1 MSSGDTPFV
10 LLLSWRDVVYFVPFF
25 LSEGRTTSHP
35 AADKHLQWVQSMA
48 EFTHLHLHTDY
59 SLLDGAC
66 DVDKLVERVSQI
78 GQRSVAMTD
87 HGNIYGAV
95 HFFDAAKKKGVK
107 PILGCELY
115 VCKNEDHRA
124 DPTGDKYNHLLVLAQ
139 NEEGYRNLIRI
150 TSEASVHGFYKKPR
164 VSKAY
169 LARHAEGLIGFS
181 GCLSGELCEHLLAGE
196 YEAARATAAQY
207 RDIFGRENFYLEIQD
222 QGLIQEKQIHK
233 DLFRLERELEIPLVA
248 TNDSHYLCED
258 DHKPHDVMLC
268 VQTGAKVQDANRFRF
283 DADQFYVKTA
293 EEMERLF
300 PDRLDILGR
309 TQEIAECC
317 NLKLNKV
324 DNPFPEFAVPAG
336 HTIDSYFEE
345 ICRAGYRKRLETSI
359 RHLRARGLLRSELHE
374 YEARLEREIS
384 IIKQMKYAGY
394 FLIVWDFIRYAR
406 EQGIPVGPGRGSAA
420 GSLVA
425 YVMEITNVDPLQNAL
440 LFERF
445 LNPERVSMPDID
457 VDFCMNRRG
466 EVIDYVT
473 RKYGREQVAQIIT
486 FNTMAAKA
494 AIKDCGR
501 AMDMPYG
508 DVDRIAK
515 LIPATIGVTIDKAL
529 EEQPEL
535 RKIYDNDAQIR
546 ELIDTAKKLEGL
558 VRGSG
563 VHAAGVVIAPRPLT
577 ELVPIAKTK
586 NDEIVTAY
594 DMKAVEK
601 MGLLK
606 MDFLGLTTL
615 TVITDALK
623 LIQQNRGEALDIET
637 IPLDD
642 KPTYEKVFHRALTSG
657 VFQFE
662 SGGMRDVLRRYKP
675 ESIEDLT
682 ALNALYRPGPIQGGM
697 IDDFIE
703 RKWGRRKVEYLLP
716 ELESLLK
723 ETLGVIVYQEQVMQ
737 IANKLASYSLGEA
750 DLLRRAMGKKD
761 PAEMAKQRARF
772 MDGAAGLGLPK
783 EPAGEISDQM
793 EKFAG
798 YGFNKSHSAAYA
810 LLAYQTAYLKT
821 HYPVEFMAALLTSEI
836 SKPEN
841 VVKYIQECREM
852 GIAVEPPDVR
862 CSGAHFTPSGEA
874 IRFGLTAIKNVG
886 ANAIESI
893 LTARRSLEAEGKS
906 FTSFWEFCEHV
917 DLRLMN
923 KRVIESLIKAGAL
936 DSMGSRAQLTAA
948 IDKAIERAQKAQ
960 RDAAQGQHGLFGLFN
975 EQTAPGRGV
984 DDLPRVAEWEENE
997 RLSAEKEVLGFFVS
1011 GHPLDKYA
1019 EKLRNLSGVVSV
1031 ADALEMKPPA
1041 APRWGQQRDPA
1052 SEISIAG
1059 VLVGMRSAKSRR
1071 NDKMYAQG
1079 QIEDA
1084 TGKIEVICFAKDY
1097 ERLAEQLKT
1106 EAAVLLRGTL
1116 IGDEDSAPKLAIE
1129 GLQPLD
1135 EVEIKLPRAVRIRA
1149 DVERLNEERMQ
1160 AVRMRLSAAPG
1171 PGKVMIHLKKNDHF
1185 EVVVE
1190 PRNASVAAD
1199 RAWIESIEE
1208 ILGRGSVQVLV

>member
-1 MSSGDTPFV
+1 
-10 LLLSWRDVVYFVPFF
+10 
-25 LSEGRTTSHP
+25 
-35 AADKHLQWVQSMA
+35 MA

-66 DVDKLVERVSQI
+66 DVDKLVDRVASI
-78 GQRSVAMTD
+78 GQKSVAMTD

-95 HFFDAAKKKGVK
+95 HFFDAAKKKGIK

-115 VCKNEDHRA
+115 ICKKEDHRA
-124 DPTGDKYNHLLVLAQ
+124 DPSGDKYNHLLVLAE

-164 VSKAY
+164 VSKQF
-169 LARHAEGLIGFS
+169 LARHSNGLIGFS
-181 GCLSGELCEHLLAGE
+181 GCLSGEMCEKLMAGE
-196 YEAARATAAQY
+196 YEAARASALQY
-207 RDIFGRENFYLEIQD
+207 QDIFGRGNFFLEIQD
-222 QGLIQEKQIHK
+222 QGLEQEKRIHADMFK
-233 DLFRLERELEIPLVA
+233 LERELDIPLVA

-258 DHKPHDVMLC
+258 DHKSHDVMLC
-268 VQTGAKVQDANRFRF
+268 VQTGSKVQDAQRMRF
-283 DADQFYVKTA
+283 DADQFFVKSA
-293 EEMERLF
+293 EQMERLF
-300 PDRLDILGR
+300 PDRLDILQR
-309 TQEIAECC
+309 TQAIAERC

-324 DNPFPEFAVPAG
+324 DNPFPEFAVPEG
-336 HTIDSYFEE
+336 HTIDSFFEE
-345 ICRAGYRKRLETSI
+345 ICREGYRKRLATAI
-359 RHLRARGLLRSELHE
+359 HHLEARGQLRHPLHE
-374 YEARLEREIS
+374 YEARLQREID

-406 EQGIPVGPGRGSAA
+406 ELGIPVGPGRGSAA

-425 YVMEITNVDPLQNAL
+425 YVMEITNIDPIQNVL

-466 EVIDYVT
+466 EVIEYVT

-515 LIPATIGVTIDKAL
+515 LIPATIGITIDKAL

-535 RKIYDNDAQIR
+535 AKIYASDAQIR

-563 VHAAGVVIAPRPLT
+563 VHAAGVVIAPRALT

-594 DMKAVEK
+594 DMKAIEK

-623 LIQQNRGEALDIET
+623 LIEQNRGVVLDIET

-642 KPTYEKVFHRALTSG
+642 KETYEKIYHRALTSG

-675 ESIEDLT
+675 ETIEDLT

-703 RKWGRRKVEYLLP
+703 RKWGRRKVEYMLP
-716 ELESLLK
+716 QLEGLLK

-737 IANKLASYSLGEA
+737 IANVLASYSLGEA

-761 PAEMAKQRARF
+761 PAEMAAQRNRF
-772 MDGAAGLGLPK
+772 MEGAAGLGLPK
-783 EPAGEISDQM
+783 DTSGEIFDQM

-852 GIAVEPPDVR
+852 EISVEPPDVR
-862 CSGAHFTPSGEA
+862 LSGAHFTPSGDA

-886 ANAIESI
+886 GNAIESI
-893 LTARRSLEAEGKS
+893 LAARRELEAKGNS
-906 FTSFWEFCEHV
+906 FTTFWEFCEKV
-917 DLRLMN
+917 DLRLLN

-936 DSMGSRAQLTAA
+936 DAMGTRAQLTAA
-948 IDKAIERAQKAQ
+948 VDRAIERGQKAQ
-960 RDAAQGQHGLFGLFN
+960 KDSELGQHGLFGLFN
-975 EQTAPGRGV
+975 EAPGKGHGSN
-984 DDLPRVAEWEENE
+984 DLPNVPDWEEKQ
-997 RLSAEKEVLGFFVS
+997 RLDGEKEVLGFFVS

-1019 EKLRNLSGVVSV
+1019 EKLRNLANVVST
-1031 ADALEMKPPA
+1031 AAALEMKPPA
-1041 APRWGQQRDPA
+1041 APRWGQQRDPGD
-1052 SEISIAG
+1052 EISIAG
-1059 VLVGMRSAKSRR
+1059 VLVGMRSQKSKR

-1079 QIEDA
+1079 HLEDSY
-1084 TGKIEVICFAKDY
+1084 GKIEVICFAKDF
-1097 ERLAEQLKT
+1097 EKLQDQLKT

-1116 IGDEDSAPKLAIE
+1116 IGEEDSAPKLAIS

-1135 EVEIKLPRAVRIRA
+1135 EVQVRLPTGVRL
-1149 DVERLNEERMQ
+1149 RLNLDLASEEMF
-1160 AVRMRLSAAPG
+1160 AALKEKIDATPG
-1171 PGKVMIHLKKNDHF
+1171 PGKVMMHLQKKGQY
-1185 EVVVE
+1185 EVILE
-1190 PRNASVAAD
+1190 PVDLKVAAD
-1199 RAWIESIEE
+1199 RGWIESVEE
-1208 ILGRGSVQVLV
+1208 LLGRGAVQVLS